1 MRAILELKEKDDSLE
16 NSNDEE
22 EHKNNQYS
30 DSLKEKMKMIE

>member
-1 MRAILELKEKDDSLE
+1 MRAIFEPRERDDLLE

-30 DSLKEKMKMIE
+30 D